1 MEKFTIGIPTIWK
14 SERINRLVK
23 DLDSSEKVGEILI
36 IDNLHLYDGR
46 FDTLN
51 KVRVI
56 QPEENLYVNPAW
68 NRIVKE
74 SQYDLVGLL
83 NDDINFD
90 TNIFK
95 SFNAEVLLNVGI
107 TGMGQ
112 ENYEI
117 KEFEGTPIIT
127 DAKYTSDG
135 GWGCMLLLHKNH
147 WIPIPESLKI
157 WYGDNFIKSVNP
169 YPNGT
174 LRGLPIETE
183 MSTTSNLDEVIGVRD
198 NDTKIW
204 HSGNL

>member
-1 MEKFTIGIPTIWK
+1 MEKFTIGLPTIWK

-36 IDNLHLYDGR
+36 IDNLHQYDGR

-56 QPEENLYVNPAW
+56 QPEENLYVNPSW

-95 SFNAEVLLNVGI
+95 SFNGEVLLSVGI
-107 TGMGQ
+107 VGMGE
-112 ENYEI
+112 ENYELL
-117 KEFEGTPIIT
+117 EFEGTPIIT
-127 DAKYTSDG
+127 EA
-135 GWGCMLLLHKNH
+135 
-147 WIPIPESLKI
+147 
-157 WYGDNFIKSVNP
+157 
-169 YPNGT
+169 
-174 LRGLPIETE
+174 R
-183 MSTTSNLDEVIGVRD
+183 
-198 NDTKIW
+198 
-204 HSGNL
+204 

>member
-51 KVRVI
+51 KVRII
-56 QPEENLYVNPAW
+56 QPKENLYVNPSW

-90 TNIFK
+90 VNIFK
-95 SFNAEVLLNVGI
+95 SFNGEVLLSVGI
-107 TGMGQ
+107 VGMGE
-112 ENYEI
+112 ENYELL
-117 KEFEGTPIIT
+117 EFEGTPIIT
-127 DAKYTSDG
+127 DARYTSDS

-147 WIPIPESLKI
+147 WIDIPESLKI
-157 WYGDNFIKSVNP
+157 WYGDNYIKSVNP

-174 LRGLPIETE
+174 LRGFPIQTE
-183 MSTTSNLDEVIGVRD
+183 MSSTSDLEEVRGVRD

-204 HSGNL
+204 HSGKL